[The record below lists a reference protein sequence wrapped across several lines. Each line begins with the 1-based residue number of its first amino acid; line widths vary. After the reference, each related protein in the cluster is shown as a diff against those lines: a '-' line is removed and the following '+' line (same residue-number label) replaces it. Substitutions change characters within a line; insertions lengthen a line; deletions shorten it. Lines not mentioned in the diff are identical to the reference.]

1 MDFAF
6 PIIKVSGTAAE
17 CGFQY
22 GDALRDEIGYNI
34 EFYQTML
41 KEYAGVEWADAK
53 TIAKRFEP
61 EIAKYCPEAIEV
73 MKGIAEG
80 AEVDY
85 EDILTINCRSEIL
98 FAQPDGCSCMGILP
112 EMSDTG
118 HTYLGQTWDWLRDAR
133 DHVAVVEYRERNKPA
148 VLMIVEA
155 GMVGGRGLNSHGIGV
170 CLNAMST
177 GEGEVGVPLHIIF
190 REILHANNVSNAL
203 DRVARAHRAGS
214 GTFSIGSGDGFLM
227 SVEFTP
233 YDFDVLMPE
242 GEVLAHTNHYLSPL
256 FKEED
261 TFKYDLTDTF
271 VRLNR
276 IHRQA
281 KLLYKKSLSQKDM
294 WAIFSDHANFPDS
307 VCSHEDPKD
316 PPYRQLCTVYAMV
329 MDLNAHTIWVSDT
342 NPCHGHRHPI
352 VLK

>member
-1 MDFAF
+1 MNFGF
-6 PIIKVSGTAAE
+6 PIVKIAGSAAE
-17 CGFQY
+17 CGVQY
-22 GDALRDEIGYNI
+22 GEALKNEIVKNI
-34 EFYQTML
+34 GFYQKML
-41 KEYAGVEWADAK
+41 KEYAGVEWTDAQA
-53 TIAKRFEP
+53 IAKRFEP
-61 EIAKYCPEAIEV
+61 AITEYCPDAIEE

-80 AEVDY
+80 AGVAY

-98 FAQPDGCSCMGILP
+98 FAHPDGCSCMGILP
-112 EMSDTG
+112 EMSNTG

-133 DHVAVVEYRERNKPA
+133 EHVAVVEFRQRGKPA
-148 VLMIVEA
+148 VMMIVEA
-155 GMVGGRGLNSHGIGV
+155 GMVGGRGLNSNGIGV

-177 GEGEVGVPLHIIF
+177 GEGEVGVPLHFMF
-190 REILHANNVSNAL
+190 REILHTNNISNAL
-203 DRVARAHRAGS
+203 DRVARVQRAGS
-214 GTFSIGSGDGFLM
+214 GTFSIGSADGFLM

-242 GEVLAHTNHYLSPL
+242 HQVLAHTNHYLSPL
-256 FKEED
+256 FKAED

-276 IHRQA
+276 IRRQA

-294 WAIFSDHANFPDS
+294 WAIFSDHANYPDS
-307 VCSHEDPKD
+307 VCSHRDPRD
-316 PPYRQLCTVYAMV
+316 EPYRQLCTVYAMV

-342 NPCHGHRHPI
+342 SPCHGHRYPI